1 MLDTGFFTPPSFS
14 IIFGC
19 TFINPI
25 QFSGLSICICLK
37 YFDFFFHKN
46 EMKINKQNQTL
57 KSRITPNRI
66 THLNILEYYNFRKEP
81 LFQKQNFR
89 YFII

>member
-1 MLDTGFFTPPSFS
+1 MLDTVFFTPPGFS

-19 TFINPI
+19 RFINPI

-46 EMKINKQNQTL
+46 EMKINKRNQISKL
-57 KSRITPNRI
+57 QIG
-66 THLNILEYYNFRKEP
+66 LLILIYYS
-81 LFQKQNFR
+81 
-89 YFII
+89 